1 MAREDSLDI
10 FGSDPFGRDYLYGL
24 SSGNDGMGLAPYG
37 IRYSESLSQ
46 PTTVKR
52 GGYLGDIGTMNEPMT
67 ELSSSFEVNGRSV
80 QYPLVV
86 PTLTVDEL
94 QLLRAGGEPTP
105 SIYNKA
111 EQFAMGRLSRGQDP
125 FATTQDLRYPQP
137 QGLNPAPSTDQMQAT
152 PRGFISG
159 LFSDVLGRTFDMP
172 ALPRTGIPSL
182 DLFAPNM
189 NAFNRLSLGDVQK
202 TAERI
207 SYGEPLTTGSGMTL
221 RPRDETIFAGMAV
234 APFVGEAA
242 SLGARAGRAG
252 ARMVGQGIA
261 ENVAMGRP
269 NLPSMFAEPRSSL
282 FAVEPSPMMPK
293 PQAPVS
299 ELGFYSAAEQ
309 AALNLPR
316 NKGTGQSFLNDL
328 MKAPDVKKDELA
340 WTGLDDFLKDK
351 PNVTKQEV
359 QDYLA
364 NNKVD
369 LQEVR
374 MGEQPPYDK
383 IRLATLENELSQ
395 LKEHPIDA
403 PTFGEEK
410 FNELLKLQNIRD
422 QSTVDSLYRGAEVAI
437 NNAQRAQAA
446 GNKELANKYFL
457 ESEMLNTRAEALD
470 LQGLGVPNP
479 TRYSN
484 YQLAGGENYREI
496 LLKLPN
502 QWDKP
507 RAAQIANEER
517 IKALRQEMYGT
528 SGTNEIRSEI
538 SRLQNENTALQKQI
552 SEAPIYKSSHF
563 DEPNILAH
571 IRVNDRVDADGK
583 KMLLVEE
590 IQSDWHQAGRE
601 KGYKTGKERNP
612 AQVEKELT
620 ITTQKRSRLIDE
632 AAALPDSEMTKFKA
646 MNEEIK
652 ALGEQATK
660 LNEEWT
666 NLLNKPEGVPDA
678 PFKDTWYQLALKRVM
693 KYAADNG
700 YERVGLTTGEQQ
712 AKRYDLSK
720 QVGEVH
726 YNPDTK
732 KLFAYEKNGFSTIL
746 NETVEPNKLS
756 DYIGKEAAEKL
767 LNKKPTVVPTDK
779 GDVMHHI
786 LKNADLKIG
795 GEGMKK
801 YYDEI
806 YPKFLEKYG
815 KKWDASVGE
824 TNIITE
830 DNAWNMAE
838 QIKQRGISDAQWRA
852 LSEEDKLK
860 LWNDIK
866 QSVGRKQEPI
876 RYIDITPKMKESV
889 GKGQPLFTAIPAGTL
904 GLGGLEYA
912 DPFASPLTEDTTR

>member
-24 SSGNDGMGLAPYG
+24 SSGNDGMGLAP
-37 IRYSESLSQ
+37 
-46 PTTVKR
+46 P
-52 GGYLGDIGTMNEPMT
+52 
-67 ELSSSFEVNGRSV
+67 
-80 QYPLVV
+80 
-86 PTLTVDEL
+86 
-94 QLLRAGGEPTP
+94 
-105 SIYNKA
+105 
-111 EQFAMGRLSRGQDP
+111 
-125 FATTQDLRYPQP
+125 P
-137 QGLNPAPSTDQMQAT
+137 QGLPVDTRPYDRMQAT

-172 ALPRTGIPSL
+172 ALPRTGIPAL

-207 SYGEPLTTGSGMTL
+207 SYGEPLTTGAGMTL

-374 MGEQPPYDK
+374 MGETPFEDPIGIAQRKAVFDK
-383 IRLATLENELSQ
+383 YEPEIQQLYSELDNVTAKKRNALKLATAKYDDMLLQLNKDGYMPTAQDYEAFNLAERELTQ
-395 LKEHPIDA
+395 ANRMQNDDIDIRNRL
-403 PTFGEEK
+403 GK
-410 FNELLKLQNIRD
+410 IQNMRD
-422 QSTVDSLYRGAEVAI
+422 
-437 NNAQRAQAA
+437 
-446 GNKELANKYFL
+446 
-457 ESEMLNTRAEALD
+457 AEAD
-470 LQGLGVPNP
+470 AAYVVPETMP
-479 TRYSN
+479 TKYQK

-496 LLKLPN
+496 LLTLPQKETRTPNMIEYEKLGQQMFGGALNPTE
-502 QWDKP
+502 
-507 RAAQIANEER
+507 RARLDELENLLSREER
-517 IKALRQEMYGT
+517 SMALSGGKSKT
-528 SGTNEIRSEI
+528 SVY
-538 SRLQNENTALQKQI
+538 Q
-552 SEAPIYKSSHF
+552 SSHF
-563 DEPNILAH
+563 NEPNILAH

-601 KGYKTGKERNP
+601 KGYKGKGTL
-612 AQVEKELT
+612 KEL
-620 ITTQKRSRLIDE
+620 
-632 AAALPDSEMTKFKA
+632 PDNYFVQ
-646 MNEEIK
+646 EIK
-652 ALGEQATK
+652 TIDGDTMYVVRDSINPSVIINKDYNRQSAINGVINE
-660 LNEEWT
+660 LNASSAG
-666 NLLNKPEGVPDA
+666 GVPDA
-678 PFKDTWYQLALKRVM
+678 PFKDNWYQLALKRVM

-700 YERVGLTTGEQQ
+700 YERVGLTTGTQQ
-712 AKRYDLSK
+712 AKRYDLGNEVNNIDVESVAGVPNLQLVDIDVIGGQK
-720 QVGEVH
+720 IALEVENGVIREGE
-726 YNPDTK
+726 
-732 KLFAYEKNGFSTIL
+732 FAGKR
-746 NETVEPNKLS
+746 LS
-756 DYIGKEAAEKL
+756 DVVGKEMA
-767 LNKKPTVVPTDK
+767 DK
-779 GDVMHHI
+779 ITNVAQGKTKS
-786 LKNADLKIG
+786 LAGEDLRLG

-876 RYIDITPKMKESV
+876 RYIDITPKMKEGV
-889 GKGQPLFTAIPAGTL
+889 EKGQPLFSAAPAGTL

>member
-1 MAREDSLDI
+1 
-10 FGSDPFGRDYLYGL
+10 
-24 SSGNDGMGLAPYG
+24 
-37 IRYSESLSQ
+37 
-46 PTTVKR
+46 V
-52 GGYLGDIGTMNEPMT
+52 
-67 ELSSSFEVNGRSV
+67 
-80 QYPLVV
+80 
-86 PTLTVDEL
+86 
-94 QLLRAGGEPTP
+94 RAT
-105 SIYNKA
+105 
-111 EQFAMGRLSRGQDP
+111 
-125 FATTQDLRYPQP
+125 
-137 QGLNPAPSTDQMQAT
+137 
-152 PRGFISG
+152 
-159 LFSDVLGRTFDMP
+159 
-172 ALPRTGIPSL
+172 
-182 DLFAPNM
+182 
-189 NAFNRLSLGDVQK
+189 AF
-202 TAERI
+202 
-207 SYGEPLTTGSGMTL
+207 
-221 RPRDETIFAGMAV
+221 
-234 APFVGEAA
+234 
-242 SLGARAGRAG
+242 GARAGRAG
-252 ARMVGQGIA
+252 ARMVGERMA

-282 FAVEPSPMMPK
+282 FAVEPSPMIPK

-299 ELGFYSAAEQ
+299 ELGFYSATEQ

-316 NKGTGQSFLNDL
+316 NKGTGQAFLNDL

-359 QDYLA
+359 QDFIA

-369 LQEVR
+369 LQEVQLSGDPNKTR
-374 MGEQPPYDK
+374 PFVEWSPSDK
-383 IRLATLENELSQ
+383 TYLVYGDDEVPIATFNTA
-395 LKEHPIDA
+395 IDA
-403 PTFGEEK
+403 QKFVDQNYGKPT
-410 FNELLKLQNIRD
+410 Q
-422 QSTVDSLYRGAEVAI
+422 
-437 NNAQRAQAA
+437 
-446 GNKELANKYFL
+446 
-457 ESEMLNTRAEALD
+457 
-470 LQGLGVPNP
+470 
-479 TRYSN
+479 YSN

-496 LLKLPN
+496 LLKIPN

-601 KGYKTGKERNP
+601 KGYQNKSGQYGEKVTPEEYKRGVELQNQQRNQSEP
-612 AQVEKELT
+612 LTPLEQTELSDIMT
-620 ITTQKRSRLIDE
+620 RHE
-632 AAALPDSEMTKFKA
+632 ASIVGAR
-646 MNEEIK
+646 
-652 ALGEQATK
+652 
-660 LNEEWT
+660 
-666 NLLNKPEGVPDA
+666 VPDA
-678 PFKDTWYQLALKRVM
+678 PFKDNWYQLALKRVM

-720 QVGEVH
+720 QV
-726 YNPDTK
+726 
-732 KLFAYEKNGFSTIL
+732 
-746 NETVEPNKLS
+746 
-756 DYIGKEAAEKL
+756 DYIDYKTSGYGDSAKYSLGIVDKNQQGIDLPKEYYSAKELPEIVGKEIAEKII
-767 LNKKPTVVPTDK
+767 K
-779 GDVMHHI
+779 GEGQSGGGRMTLRGV
-786 LKNADLKIG
+786 DLQVG

-815 KKWDASVGE
+815 KKWDAGVGD
-824 TNIITE
+824 TKISTE
-830 DNAWNMAE
+830 ASPKSWAYFRDWFSKNH
-838 QIKQRGISDAQWRA
+838 SDAGGSSTA
-852 LSEEDKLK
+852 LANWEQGENSKYVREFLK
-860 LWNDIK
+860 QNK
-866 QSVGRKQEPI
+866 VQEPI

>member
-1 MAREDSLDI
+1 MATGYYQDNEPFDI
-10 FGSDPFGRDYLYGL
+10 FGSDPLGRNYIYGL
-24 SSGNDGMGLAPYG
+24 SGSGDGLGL
-37 IRYSESLSQ
+37 Q
-46 PTTVKR
+46 PPAQ
-52 GGYLGDIGTMNEPMT
+52 G
-67 ELSSSFEVNGRSV
+67 
-80 QYPLVV
+80 
-86 PTLTVDEL
+86 L
-94 QLLRAGGEPTP
+94 QL
-105 SIYNKA
+105 
-111 EQFAMGRLSRGQDP
+111 DP
-125 FATTQDLRYPQP
+125 RPY
-137 QGLNPAPSTDQMQAT
+137 DQMQAT
-152 PRGFISG
+152 PRSFISG
-159 LFSDVLGRTFDMP
+159 LFSDVLGGALNMPNLQMTGVP
-172 ALPRTGIPSL
+172 AL
-182 DLFAPNM
+182 DLLYANRKPLM
-189 NAFNRLSLGDVQK
+189 NLLGVGDVQK

-207 SYGEPLTTGSGMTL
+207 SYGEPLTSGAGGIGGTS
-221 RPRDETIFAGMAV
+221 RPLPETIGAALTV
-234 APFVGEAA
+234 APVVGEATA
-242 SLGARAGRAG
+242 FGARAGRAG
-252 ARMVGQGIA
+252 ARMVGERMA

-282 FAVEPSPMMPK
+282 FAVEPSPMAAPK

-328 MKAPDVKKDELA
+328 MKSPDVKKDELA

-374 MGEQPPYDK
+374 LGEQPPYDK

-422 QSTVDSLYRGAEVAI
+422 QSTVDSLYSGAEVAI

-470 LQGLGVPNP
+470 LKGLGVPNP

-496 LLKLPN
+496 LLKMPN

-507 RAAQIANEER
+507 RAAQIANEEK

-601 KGYKTGKERNP
+601 RGYKNPQADKALEIEAKAISDERKNLV
-612 AQVEKELT
+612 AELSEQETKNGFVSTEGQLRWDKFKEKEDAYK
-620 ITTQKRSRLIDE
+620 QKSKDFSNQV
-632 AAALPDSEMTKFKA
+632 A
-646 MNEEIK
+646 
-652 ALGEQATK
+652 
-660 LNEEWT
+660 
-666 NLLNKPEGVPDA
+666 DA
-678 PFKDTWYQLALKRVM
+678 PFKDNWYQLALKRVM

-720 QVGEVH
+720 QV
-726 YNPDTK
+726 
-732 KLFAYEKNGFSTIL
+732 
-746 NETVEPNKLS
+746 
-756 DYIGKEAAEKL
+756 DYIDYKTSGYGDSAKYSLGIVDKNQQGIDLPKEYYSAKELPEIVGKEIAEKII
-767 LNKKPTVVPTDK
+767 K
-779 GDVMHHI
+779 GEGQSGGGRMTLRGV
-786 LKNADLKIG
+786 DLQVG

-815 KKWDASVGE
+815 KKWDAGVGE
-824 TNIITE
+824 TE
-830 DNAWNMAE
+830 
-838 QIKQRGISDAQWRA
+838 IKTGQRIQLFGVG
-852 LSEEDKLK
+852 K
-860 LWNDIK
+860 IK
-866 QSVGRKQEPI
+866 TGNEKV